1 MRFVLPFTDCEELL
15 VILVIFL
22 LVVLNF
28 FLVLFVFLFCFFSLL
43 GLGLRAAAL
52 QRLLVGNL
60 VSVIPANAD
69 KVRLK
74 QLNSRLLFDFYW
86 GEILRHS

>member
-1 MRFVLPFTDCEELL
+1 
-15 VILVIFL
+15 
-22 LVVLNF
+22 
-28 FLVLFVFLFCFFSLL
+28 
-43 GLGLRAAAL
+43 LGLRAAAL